1 VMHYGVVRREERY
14 LVTTNL
20 FPHKGIVLW
29 IGSSYAEALFLPLL

>member
-1 VMHYGVVRREERY
+1 MAYIAKANLPY

-29 IGSSYAEALFLPLL
+29 IGSSYAEALFLPL